1 MPAYHRGEAG
11 LPTIAIPMGN
21 RAEIAL
27 CSLFIPLGRKGT
39 EMAQAVRSAPNEKKQ
54 RAPEWVY
61 LFSDEQFVQW
71 CKNHKLYVCSQ
82 VREFTE
88 DERTAIFRYAERRQL
103 VN

>member
-1 MPAYHRGEAG
+1 
-11 LPTIAIPMGN
+11 MGRAERPEDRN
-21 RAEIAL
+21 NSGDRAEIAL

-39 EMAQAVRSAPNEKKQ
+39 EMAQATSSALNGKKQ

-71 CKNHKLYVCSQ
+71 CKNHKLYVCSE
-82 VREFTE
+82 VREFSE
-88 DERTAIFRYAERRQL
+88 DERTAIFRYAERQQL